1 MGQIAT
7 KAFCN
12 GLHSGAFSGDTT
24 QCPTRSQLESAGFTI
39 IGGSYATNQC
49 VQQEHIGYDWTEYTF
64 SVTPDS
70 VEVTNT
76 GGSNSFTVTS
86 YSITYRNSTSG
97 TRVQIRKAAVDYSA
111 TNSGPATVSK
121 GSVSSS
127 TYKATYTITLP
138 LNNSS
143 GNITGTITFKQNGS
157 GYTDTGTYLQKP
169 GQVNWGKITIN
180 SVSANDIPASGGT
193 ISSGTI
199 SYSQEYGYG
208 SSNTGYTSSSGAT
221 VTWGSVSAGTRGTTT
236 GARQSVGT
244 LTVKVSRGGQETSS
258 QVTIY
263 QAKNSRYTGATQW
276 DSWSSWS
283 VDLSVSETTFG
294 SDGGT
299 ASVTG
304 SASRSRRGTIPYTY
318 DSGATSSTTTWDYD
332 SASSISVSSNA
343 SWAKLS
349 SSTTSCNL
357 NVGTYSENDTRTA
370 TITGTYEGA
379 SDTVTVSQSGLKITY
394 DTYTMTVSPTSDTH
408 SAAGDTTDLTINAT
422 RKVYHNGE
430 YYTTES
436 CAWSRSYSSVT
447 GFTVSG
453 SSSGTGSGSNTV
465 KTDYNPNTTSRS
477 ITITYTNTYNTGV
490 TASCTITQSG
500 NVWTYTFTVSPSS
513 CSWDYNQSGT
523 SSSKTISV
531 TSRKSGTNGQTAAVG
546 WSSSGKPS
554 WLTQG
559 STTGNGSTSGSNSVS
574 VYPDSTN
581 SGNTRS
587 GTITFTQ
594 KESNK
599 TDSVTVS
606 QGANVTYSYQYK
618 FSRTPSSL
626 SFDSSG
632 GTKNVT
638 VTSQRRKITE
648 TGGSFTSAGSWEN
661 YGFSSSET
669 LSWISTST
677 SGTTIKVTATEN
689 TSTSKRDGTL
699 TIKQNSQDN
708 KCTLSGYGS
717 DSPDLNVPLSQA
729 YGNYVLDIKKDT
741 DSGYKS
747 SISYTFPAVELPRY
761 NFDVRS
767 TFNGA
772 DHPFTAQS
780 SVDWILI
787 NYPVYPDSGNDIS
800 FQVEN
805 NTSSGQRE
813 GTITITQ
820 DDSNKKVYIYITQ
833 GGRKYQYKFSVTPT
847 SLSFFS
853 SGGTEK
859 VSVTSQRRVISVVDS
874 SSVGVGSWESA
885 TFTSSS
891 SSISWVT
898 TTRGSDYVKVTA
910 KENTSSSDRSGEIQ
924 VSQTQ
929 TSKYT
934 GSDYPSDSDTISVS
948 VRQNKLSHL
957 VRIKLSE
964 SPAGCKNIIINGP
977 GATNTK
983 LSTSYIQLEAAEDD
997 RFYITFERCTG
1008 SGNDDHSVINSIV
1021 VDIGE
1026 TLNLSI
1032 TSAVPGFSCGKAGT
1046 DQIRTSFDFFNISG
1060 SNVYPP
1066 STYNLGGV
1074 SIPVSEGYKFYID
1087 FNYNL
1092 DESIS
1097 VE

>member
-76 GGSNSFTVTS
+76 GGSSSFTVTS

-121 GSVSSS
+121 GAVSSS
-127 TYKATYTITLP
+127 TYTATYTVTLP

-157 GYTDTGTYLQKP
+157 GYTDTGSYLQKP
-169 GQVNWGKITIN
+169 GQVNWGKITIL

-193 ISSGTI
+193 INSGTV

-208 SSNTGYTSSSGAT
+208 SSNTGYTSTSGAT
-221 VTWGSVSAGTRGTTT
+221 VTWGSVSADTRGTTT
-236 GARQSVGT
+236 GARKSVGT
-244 LTVKVSRGGQETSS
+244 LTVKVSRGGQEASS

-283 VDLSVSETTFG
+283 VSLSVSETTFG
-294 SDGGT
+294 SEGGT

-343 SWAKLS
+343 SWATLS

-357 NVGTYSENDTRTA
+357 TVGSYSENDTRTA

-394 DTYTMTVSPTSDTH
+394 DTYTMTVSPSSDTH
-408 SAAGDTTDLTINAT
+408 SAAGDSTSLTINAT
-422 RKVYHNGE
+422 RKVYHNGV

-436 CAWSRSYSSVT
+436 CGWSRSYSSVD

-453 SSSGTGSGSNTV
+453 SSSGTGSGSNDV
-465 KTDYNPNTTSRS
+465 KTVYNPSTSSRS
-477 ITITYTNTYNTGV
+477 ITITYTNTNNTAV
-490 TASCTITQSG
+490 TAKCTITQSG

-513 CSWDYNQSGT
+513 CSWNHNQSGT

-546 WSSSGKPS
+546 WSSSGKPE
-554 WLTQG
+554 WLTQS

-574 VYPDSTN
+574 VYPGSTN

-606 QGANVTYSYQYK
+606 QGANVTYTYQYK

-638 VTSQRRKITE
+638 VTSQRRQITE
-648 TGGSFTSAGSWEN
+648 TGGSFTSAGSWES
-661 YGFSSSET
+661 YGFSSTEN

-677 SGTTIKVTATEN
+677 SGSTIKVTATEN

-699 TIKQNSQDN
+699 TITQNSQDN

-717 DSPDLNVPLSQA
+717 DSPNLNVPLDQ
-729 YGNYVLDIKKDT
+729 KK
-741 DSGYKS
+741 
-747 SISYTFPAVELPRY
+747 A
-761 NFDVRS
+761 DVIETTYQYRF
-767 TFNGA
+767 TANPTNLYFGA
-772 DHPFTAQS
+772 DSTDES
-780 SVDWILI
+780 KS
-787 NYPVYPDSGNDIS
+787 
-800 FQVEN
+800 
-805 NTSSGQRE
+805 T
-813 GTITITQ
+813 T
-820 DDSNKKVYIYITQ
+820 
-833 GGRKYQYKFSVTPT
+833 
-847 SLSFFS
+847 
-853 SGGTEK
+853 
-859 VSVTSQRRVISVVDS
+859 VTSQRRS
-874 SSVGVGSWESA
+874 
-885 TFTSSS
+885 
-891 SSISWVT
+891 VT
-898 TTRGSDYVKVTA
+898 TTNGSV
-910 KENTSSSDRSGEIQ
+910 SS
-924 VSQTQ
+924 
-929 TSKYT
+929 T
-934 GSDYPSDSDTISVS
+934 GS
-948 VRQNKLSHL
+948 
-957 VRIKLSE
+957 
-964 SPAGCKNIIINGP
+964 
-977 GATNTK
+977 
-983 LSTSYIQLEAAEDD
+983 
-997 RFYITFERCTG
+997 
-1008 SGNDDHSVINSIV
+1008 
-1021 VDIGE
+1021 
-1026 TLNLSI
+1026 
-1032 TSAVPGFSCGKAGT
+1032 
-1046 DQIRTSFDFFNISG
+1046 
-1060 SNVYPP
+1060 
-1066 STYNLGGV
+1066 
-1074 SIPVSEGYKFYID
+1074 
-1087 FNYNL
+1087 
-1092 DESIS
+1092 
-1097 VE
+1097 

>member
-244 LTVKVSRGGQETSS
+244 LTVKVSRGGQEASS

-283 VDLSVSETTFG
+283 VSLSVSETTFG

-453 SSSGTGSGSNTV
+453 SSSGTGSGTNTV
-465 KTDYNPNTTSRS
+465 DSEYNPNTSSRS
-477 ITITYTNTYNTGV
+477 ITITYTNTYNTAV
-490 TASCTITQSG
+490 TAKCTITQSG

-513 CSWDYNQSGT
+513 CSWNYNQSGT

-531 TSRKSGTNGQTAAVG
+531 TSKKSGTNGQTAAVG
-546 WSSSGKPS
+546 WSSSGKPE
-554 WLTQG
+554 WLTQS

-574 VYPDSTN
+574 VYPGSTN

-606 QGANVTYSYQYK
+606 QGANVTYTYQYK

-661 YGFSSSET
+661 YGFSSSEN

-677 SGTTIKVTATEN
+677 SGSTIEVTATEN

-699 TIKQNSQDN
+699 TITQNSQDN

-717 DSPDLNVPLSQA
+717 DSPNLNVPLSQDA
-729 YGNYVLDIKKDT
+729 ATV
-741 DSGYKS
+741 
-747 SISYTFPAVELPRY
+747 
-761 NFDVRS
+761 
-767 TFNGA
+767 
-772 DHPFTAQS
+772 
-780 SVDWILI
+780 
-787 NYPVYPDSGNDIS
+787 
-800 FQVEN
+800 
-805 NTSSGQRE
+805 NT
-813 GTITITQ
+813 
-820 DDSNKKVYIYITQ
+820 Y
-833 GGRKYQYKFSVTPT
+833 YQYKFSASPD
-847 SLSFFS
+847 SLSYS
-853 SGGTEK
+853 YDSTDESK
-859 VSVTSQRRVISVVDS
+859 STTVTSQRRSVTVTNGSVSSTGNYTTWYSWNGVLTTNPDNAFSKVDND
-874 SSVGVGSWESA
+874 
-885 TFTSSS
+885 T
-891 SSISWVT
+891 
-898 TTRGSDYVKVTA
+898 VKVT
-910 KENTSSSDRSGEIQ
+910 KTNPSQTSNRVG
-924 VSQTQ
+924 VFTLTQTQ
-929 TSKYT
+929 TSNCTISGYESDSSTIDIRLDQLPAPRTPDCYIYNDISPIRVVWAFSSSRQPT
-934 GSDYPSDSDTISVS
+934 GSSNSYQNIERGFPMMQGGAKYAWYSDKGVNVFNPENTGGGSQV
-948 VRQNKLSHL
+948 HL
-957 VRIKLSE
+957 NLGDWIYFRGVENSGAYWTNA
-964 SPAGCKNIIINGP
+964 AG
-977 GATNTK
+977 AR
-983 LSTSYIQLEAAEDD
+983 L
-997 RFYITFERCTG
+997 
-1008 SGNDDHSVINSIV
+1008 DHSIY
-1021 VDIGE
+1021 
-1026 TLNLSI
+1026 LSML
-1032 TSAVPGFSCGKAGT
+1032 
-1046 DQIRTSFDFFNISG
+1046 
-1060 SNVYPP
+1060 
-1066 STYNLGGV
+1066 NLGG
-1074 SIPVSEGYKFYID
+1074 
-1087 FNYNL
+1087 
-1092 DESIS
+1092 
-1097 VE
+1097 

>member
-127 TYKATYTITLP
+127 TYKATYTVTLP

-143 GNITGTITFKQNGS
+143 GNITGTITFRQNGS

-221 VTWGSVSAGTRGTTT
+221 VTWGSVSADSRGTTT

-244 LTVKVSRGGQETSS
+244 LTVKVSRGGQEASS

-263 QAKNSRYTGATQW
+263 QAKNSRYTGTTQW

-283 VDLSVSETTFG
+283 VSLSVSETTFG

-318 DSGATSSTTTWDYD
+318 DSGATSSSTTWDYD

-343 SWAKLS
+343 SWATLS

-357 NVGTYSENDTRTA
+357 TVGSYSENDTRTA

-436 CAWSRSYSSVT
+436 CAWSRSYSSVD

-453 SSSGTGSGSNTV
+453 SSSGTGSGTNTV
-465 KTDYNPNTTSRS
+465 DSKYNPNTSSRS
-477 ITITYTNTYNTGV
+477 ITITYTNTYNTAV
-490 TASCTITQSG
+490 TAKCTITQSG

-513 CSWDYNQSGT
+513 CSWNHNQSGT

-531 TSRKSGTNGQTAAVG
+531 TSRKSGTNGQTAAVE

-554 WLTQG
+554 WLTQS

-574 VYPDSTN
+574 VYPGSTN

-594 KESNK
+594 EESNK

-606 QGANVTYSYQYK
+606 QGANVTYTYQYK

-638 VTSQRRKITE
+638 VTSQRRQITE
-648 TGGSFTSAGSWEN
+648 TGGSFTSAGSWES

-689 TSTSKRDGTL
+689 TSTSERDGTL
-699 TIKQNSQDN
+699 TITQDSQTN
-708 KCTLSGYGS
+708 KCTLSGYES
-717 DSPDLNVPLSQA
+717 DSPELNVPLDQDA
-729 YGNYVLDIKKDT
+729 ARKT
-741 DSGYKS
+741 DSGY
-747 SISYTFPAVELPRY
+747 
-761 NFDVRS
+761 
-767 TFNGA
+767 
-772 DHPFTAQS
+772 
-780 SVDWILI
+780 
-787 NYPVYPDSGNDIS
+787 
-800 FQVEN
+800 
-805 NTSSGQRE
+805 
-813 GTITITQ
+813 
-820 DDSNKKVYIYITQ
+820 
-833 GGRKYQYKFSVTPT
+833 QYEFSVSPT
-847 SLSFFS
+847 SLQFPVD
-853 SGGTEK
+853 GGDK
-859 VSVTSQRRVISVVDS
+859 SVTVTSRRRLITYYSDNGEIISVGSYTNYSYS
-874 SSVGVGSWESA
+874 SSIDGTG
-885 TFTSSS
+885 FTKVDNDTVRTSKRTDTGTIHGTLTLTQTQTDKCTLSGYSSSS
-891 SSISWVT
+891 SSIEVSLSQSGVSVPNIQIKFPFTDIQWDSVDNVGGSLMIQRISAIDRNGIETELVSSIQLQFGLTSWPT
-898 TTRGSDYVKVTA
+898 YTYQKA
-910 KENTSSSDRSGEIQ
+910 TSSMDDRLEI
-924 VSQTQ
+924 
-929 TSKYT
+929 SKLRFQILNSSLNQ
-934 GSDYPSDSDTISVS
+934 GS
-948 VRQNKLSHL
+948 
-957 VRIKLSE
+957 
-964 SPAGCKNIIINGP
+964 NIIRSLYIAYYDNLPNIPNNNPSTVLLHLTDPSGVYAGGTYDSEPINLSCGP
-977 GATNTK
+977 GVTN
-983 LSTSYIQLEAAEDD
+983 IFIGI
-997 RFYITFERCTG
+997 FYRDT
-1008 SGNDDHSVINSIV
+1008 V
-1021 VDIGE
+1021 
-1026 TLNLSI
+1026 
-1032 TSAVPGFSCGKAGT
+1032 
-1046 DQIRTSFDFFNISG
+1046 
-1060 SNVYPP
+1060 
-1066 STYNLGGV
+1066 GG
-1074 SIPVSEGYKFYID
+1074 
-1087 FNYNL
+1087 
-1092 DESIS
+1092 
-1097 VE
+1097 